1 MAVVNQV
8 SFDESGNTGADLLNP
23 DQPVFA
29 LASICLS
36 HDQAQKLLAPLQTVQ
51 TQETKFSRLR
61 RTSAGRKSIVELL
74 KDQALPNYYPKI
86 SVVHKR
92 FMVVTKIVDLLV
104 ETLAHE
110 DGLDLYKDGANI
122 AMSNLHFYCMP
133 VFCGE
138 GRTKTFLRR
147 FVEMIRQRTSQSV
160 KRFYTS
166 ARLIF
171 ENCQDQ
177 EYKSS
182 LSPILLSE
190 RVVTTVLPN
199 NNKNSVDPAIPTFFQ
214 HCAWWGE
221 QLGAPF
227 DTLHDESKPIL
238 QEKESL
244 EMFMSQTEDATT
256 IGYDRRK
263 FQFPLRA
270 RSIAFGKSSRDSRLQ
285 VADVLAGSAAQWALG
300 WLVDKD
306 KRSPFWSEIESVNI
320 AQFMRGAIWPTM
332 DVSPQ
337 TLETEHSGG
346 TNPVDAMAAYL
357 HSKKL
362 ES

>member
-1 MAVVNQV
+1 MTVTQQV
-8 SFDESGNTGADLLNP
+8 AFDESGNTGGDLLNP
-23 DQPVFA
+23 QQPVFA

-36 HDQAQKLLAPLQTVQ
+36 CAQARQLLKPLRTAQ
-51 TQETKFSRLR
+51 TQEVKFSRTR
-61 RTSAGRKSIVELL
+61 RTHAGRKSIVNLL
-74 KDQALPNYYPKI
+74 ANQALRNHCPQI
-86 SVVHKR
+86 SIVHKR
-92 FMVVTKIVDLLV
+92 YMVVTKIVDLLV

-133 VFCGE
+133 VYCGE

-147 FVEMIRQRTSQSV
+147 FVDMIRLQTPQSV
-160 KRFYTS
+160 RKFFS
-166 ARLIF
+166 FARLLYQ
-171 ENCQDQ
+171 NCRDQ
-177 EYKSS
+177 EYKSA

-190 RVVTTVLPN
+190 RIVSSVLAN

-221 QLGAPF
+221 RLGGPF

-238 QEKESL
+238 QEKRSL
-244 EMFMSQTEDATT
+244 ERFMSQTENVTT

-270 RSIAFGKSSRDSRLQ
+270 RTIAFGKSSRDSRLQ
-285 VADVLAGSAAQWALG
+285 VADILAGAAAQWALG
-300 WLVDKD
+300 WLMEKD
-306 KRSPFWSEIESVNI
+306 KRSPFWAEIDGADI
-320 AQFMRGAIWPTM
+320 AQFVRGHLWPTT

-337 TLETEHSGG
+337 ALETQYSGG
-346 TNPVDAMAAYL
+346 TNAVDAMAEYL
-357 HSKKL
+357 RSEK
-362 ES
+362 S